1 MRNMLH
7 DRCVFGILLWLGC
20 VLRLHGTPSSYD
32 FDCPMAYQVSLV
44 MMNSGFISKL
54 LKCGRSRAVL

>member
-1 MRNMLH
+1 
-7 DRCVFGILLWLGC
+7 
-20 VLRLHGTPSSYD
+20 LHGTPSSYD